1 MPREPS
7 TRHAYEDLLASDAF
21 ESIHVGPGA
30 SPSGSGLALTWLL
43 ESPEGKAA
51 LHAVL
56 ARGTPAAKLYAL
68 VGLYFVDPGAYEDA
82 ARDVAA
88 STAEVRTLDLA
99 DRFAPLTKGCLGG
112 RTSLREAVFAPSGV
126 RVEVRRG
133 MSLAD
138 AEAEA
143 EARARADEAD
153 ARETASVV
161 CDFAGGCMPL
171 RMLPAYGGGVG
182 TRAPFSR

>member
-88 STAEVRTLDLA
+88 STAEVRTLD
-99 DRFAPLTKGCLGG
+99 GCLGG